1 MEPMSRSN
9 RFSLGLSSPVELQG
23 TLDGW
28 RRGSGPLHQRLAAA
42 LAGAAER
49 GELLPGTRL
58 PPERDLAAHL
68 GVARTTVSAAYK
80 QLEHGGLVDRRQGRG
95 THVTGAD
102 GVLAGGRAAELTT
115 SLQRNVLFR
124 RLGEDPPDAVDLLGS
139 YEVPGPAIREALTR
153 AGAAVNVGELAEGRG
168 YLPLGYPPLRR
179 AIAAHLTARGLATD
193 EEETLVTAGAQ
204 QALSLL
210 ASYYV
215 TPGAVVVVED
225 PTFPGAID
233 AFRTAGARILTVP
246 VGQAGADAG
255 LLAATVSQS
264 PVRAVYLM
272 PTFQNPTGSV
282 VPAQARRELARL
294 CQVSGIPFIE
304 DNTVAELALGSDP
317 PPPLA
322 AYARDAPIVS
332 VGSLSKVF
340 WAGLRVGW
348 IRAPRPV
355 IAQLGR
361 LKAVTDLGT
370 SLVSQA
376 IAVNLLADADRI
388 RDLRRRE
395 LDERLALLQDLLGR
409 HLPGWTWRTPGGGLC
424 LWARLPDGSA
434 TDLAQIASRHG
445 VLIAPGP
452 VMSPTGRFDEHVRLP
467 FGYRQET
474 LEQGISRL
482 GRAWQ
487 DYRGVLDAHGTRRI
501 DVIV

>member
-1 MEPMSRSN
+1 MPRSN
-9 RFSLGLSSPVELQG
+9 RHTFGLPSPFELRG
-23 TLDGW
+23 ALDGW
-28 RRGSGPLHQRLAAA
+28 RRGAGPLHQRLAAA
-42 LAGAAER
+42 LADATQR

-58 PPERDLAAHL
+58 PPERDLALHL

-80 QLEHGGLVDRRQGRG
+80 QLELRGLVARRQGRG
-95 THVTGAD
+95 THVTGAE
-102 GVLAGGRAAELTT
+102 GAEAGARAAELAT

-124 RLGEDPPDAVDLLGS
+124 RLGEEQADAVDLLGS
-139 YEVPGPAIREALTR
+139 CAAPGAAVRDVLAA
-153 AGAAVNVGELAEGRG
+153 AGAAVNVGELADGHG
-168 YLPLGYPPLRR
+168 YLPLGYLPLRR
-179 AIAAHLTARGLATD
+179 AVAARLTARGLATS
-193 EEETLVTAGAQ
+193 EEEILITAGAQ

-215 TPGAVVVVED
+215 TPGATVVVED

-255 LLAATVSQS
+255 LLAATISESQ
-264 PVRAVYLM
+264 VRAVYLM
-272 PTFQNPTGSV
+272 PTFHNPTGCV
-282 VPAQARRELARL
+282 VPVQARRELARL
-294 CQVSGIPFIE
+294 CQISGIPFVE
-304 DNTVAELALGSDP
+304 DNTLAELALGNE
-317 PPPLA
+317 PPLPLS

-355 IAQLGR
+355 IARLGR

-388 RDLRRRE
+388 LDLRRRE
-395 LDERLALLQDLLGR
+395 LAERVALLQDQLGR
-409 HLPGWTWRTPGGGLC
+409 HLPGWTWRPPDGGLC
-424 LWARLPDGSA
+424 LWARLPDGSS
-434 TDLAQIASRHG
+434 TELAQIAARHG

-467 FGYRQET
+467 FDYQLAT
-474 LEQGISRL
+474 LEQGIGRL
-482 GRAWQ
+482 SRAWHA
-487 DYRGVLDAHGTRRI
+487 YRGVLDAHGPQRI

>member
-1 MEPMSRSN
+1 MKPMPESN
-9 RFSLGLSSPVELQG
+9 RRIFGLPSPIELRNA
-23 TLDGW
+23 LDGW
-28 RRGSGPLHQRLAAA
+28 RRGTGPLHQRLAAA
-42 LAGAAER
+42 LADAAER

-58 PPERDLAAHL
+58 PPERDLAVHL

-80 QLEHGGLVDRRQGRG
+80 QLELRGLVARRQGRG
-95 THVTGAD
+95 THVTGAE
-102 GVLAGGRAAELTT
+102 GAEAGARAAELTT

-124 RLGEDPPDAVDLLGS
+124 RLGEDPADAVDLLGS
-139 YEVPGPAIREALTR
+139 CEAPGPAVREVLAS
-153 AGAAVNVGELAEGRG
+153 AGAAVDVGELADGHG

-179 AIAAHLTARGLATD
+179 AVAGRLTARGLATD
-193 EEETLVTAGAQ
+193 EEEILITAGAQ

-215 TPGAVVVVED
+215 TPGTVVVVED

-246 VGQAGADAG
+246 VGPAGPDAE
-255 LLAATVSQS
+255 LLAATISQS
-264 PVRAVYLM
+264 QVRAVYLM
-272 PTFQNPTGSV
+272 PTFHNPTGCV

-294 CQVSGIPFIE
+294 CQISGVPFIE
-304 DNTVAELALGSDP
+304 DNTLAELALGNEP
-317 PPPLA
+317 PLPLA
-322 AYARDAPIVS
+322 AYARGARIAS

-388 RDLRRRE
+388 WDLRRRE
-395 LDERLALLQDLLGR
+395 LAERLALLQDLLGR
-409 HLPGWTWRTPGGGLC
+409 HLPDWAWRPPGGGLC
-424 LWARLPDGSA
+424 VWARLPDGSS
-434 TDLAQIASRHG
+434 TELAQIASRHG

-452 VMSPTGRFDEHVRLP
+452 VMSPTGRFDEYVRLP
-467 FGYRQET
+467 FDYRPAR
-474 LEQGISRL
+474 LEQGVRRL
-482 GRAWQ
+482 ATAWQ
-487 DYRGVLDAHGTRRI
+487 AYRGALDAHGPRRI

>member
-1 MEPMSRSN
+1 MSGSN
-9 RFSLGLSSPVELQG
+9 RRTFGLTLPVELRNA
-23 TLDGW
+23 LDGW
-28 RRGSGPLHQRLAAA
+28 RRGAGPLHQRLAAA
-42 LAGAAER
+42 LADAAER

-58 PPERDLAAHL
+58 PPERDLAVHL
-68 GVARTTVSAAYK
+68 GLARTTVSAAYG
-80 QLEHGGLVDRRQGRG
+80 QLELRGLVARRQGRG
-95 THVTGAD
+95 THVTGAEGAAD
-102 GVLAGGRAAELTT
+102 VARAAELAT

-124 RLGEDPPDAVDLLGS
+124 RLGEDPADAVDLLGS
-139 YEVPGPAIREALTR
+139 CEAPGPAVRDALAR
-153 AGAAVNVGELAEGRG
+153 AGAAVNVGDLADGHG
-168 YLPLGYPPLRR
+168 YLPLGYLPLRR
-179 AIAAHLTARGLATD
+179 AVAGRLTARGLVTD
-193 EEETLVTAGAQ
+193 EEEILITAGAQ

-210 ASYYV
+210 GGYYAA
-215 TPGAVVVVED
+215 PGAVIVVED

-255 LLAATVSQS
+255 LLAATMSQS
-264 PVRAVYLM
+264 QARAVYLM
-272 PTFQNPTGSV
+272 PTFHNPTGCV

-294 CQVSGIPFIE
+294 CQISGIPFIE
-304 DNTVAELALGSDP
+304 DNTLAELALGNE
-317 PPPLA
+317 PPLPLA
-322 AYARDAPIVS
+322 GYARDAPIVS
-332 VGSLSKVF
+332 IGSLSKVF

-395 LDERLALLQDLLGR
+395 LAERLALLQDLLGR
-409 HLPGWTWRTPGGGLC
+409 HLPGWTWRPPDGGLC
-424 LWARLPDGSA
+424 VWARLPDGSA
-434 TDLAQIASRHG
+434 TDLAQIAGRHG

-452 VMSPTGRFDEHVRLP
+452 VMSPTGRFDDHVRLP
-467 FGYRQET
+467 FDHRLAT
-474 LEQGISRL
+474 LEQGIGRL
-482 GRAWQ
+482 SRAWQ
-487 DYRGVLDAHGTRRI
+487 AYRGVLDAHGTRRI

>member
-1 MEPMSRSN
+1 MEPMPRSN
-9 RFSLGLSSPVELQG
+9 RLSFGLSSPVELQG
-23 TLDGW
+23 ALDGW
-28 RRGSGPLHQRLAAA
+28 RRGTGPLHQRLAAA
-42 LAGAAER
+42 LAGAAQR

-80 QLEHGGLVDRRQGRG
+80 QLEHEGLVARRQGRG
-95 THVTGAD
+95 THLTGAD
-102 GVLAGGRAAELTT
+102 GAQAGARAAELTT

-124 RLGEDPPDAVDLLGS
+124 RLGEDPADAVDLLGS
-139 YEVPGPAIREALTR
+139 CEAPGPAVREVLAA
-153 AGAAVNVGELAEGRG
+153 AGAAVNVGELADGHG

-179 AIAAHLTARGLATD
+179 AVAARLTARGLATD
-193 EEETLVTAGAQ
+193 EEQILITAGAQ

-215 TPGAVVVVED
+215 TPGATVVVED

-264 PVRAVYLM
+264 AVRAVYLM
-272 PTFQNPTGSV
+272 PTFHNPTGCV

-294 CQVSGIPFIE
+294 SQATGIPFIE
-304 DNTVAELALGSDP
+304 DSTVAELALGGEP
-317 PPPLA
+317 PLPLA
-322 AYARDAPIVS
+322 AYARDAQIVS

-376 IAVNLLADADRI
+376 IAVNLLADAGRI
-388 RDLRRRE
+388 WELRRRE
-395 LDERLALLQDLLGR
+395 LAERLSLLQNLLGR
-409 HLPGWTWRTPGGGLC
+409 HLPGWTWRPPGGGLC
-424 LWARLPDGSA
+424 VWARLPDGSS
-434 TDLAQIASRHG
+434 TDLAQIAGRHG

-467 FGYRQET
+467 FDYRQET
-474 LEQGISRL
+474 LEQGIGRL
-482 GRAWQ
+482 GRAWRA
-487 DYRGVLDAHGTRRI
+487 YRGVLDAHGTRRI

>member
-1 MEPMSRSN
+1 MPRSN
-9 RFSLGLSSPVELQG
+9 SLSVGLLLPAELRNA
-23 TLDGW
+23 LDGW
-28 RRGSGPLHQRLAAA
+28 RRGAGPLHQRLAAA
-42 LAGAAER
+42 LADAANR

-80 QLEHGGLVDRRQGRG
+80 QLEARGLVARRQGRG
-95 THVTGAD
+95 THVTGA
-102 GVLAGGRAAELTT
+102 GGGETGARAAELTT

-124 RLGEDPPDAVDLLGS
+124 RLGEDPADAVDLLGS
-139 YEVPGPAIREALTR
+139 CEAPGPAVREVLAS
-153 AGAAVNVGELAEGRG
+153 AGAAVDVGALADGHG
-168 YLPLGYPPLRR
+168 YLPLGYLPLRR
-179 AIAAHLTARGLATD
+179 AVAARMTARGLVTD
-193 EEETLVTAGAQ
+193 EEEILITAGAQ

-210 ASYYV
+210 GSYYV
-215 TPGAVVVVED
+215 TPASTVVVED

-246 VGQAGADAG
+246 VGPAGPDAG

-272 PTFQNPTGSV
+272 PTFHNPTGCV
-282 VPAQARRELARL
+282 VPAPARRELARL
-294 CQVSGIPFIE
+294 SRVSGIPFIE
-304 DNTVAELALGSDP
+304 DDTLAELALGGEP
-317 PPPLA
+317 PLPLA
-322 AYARDAPIVS
+322 AYARDAQIVS

-376 IAVNLLADADRI
+376 IAVNLLADAGRI
-388 RDLRRRE
+388 WELRRRE
-395 LDERLALLQDLLGR
+395 LAQRLALLRDLLGQ
-409 HLPGWTWRTPGGGLC
+409 HLPDWTWRPPGGGLC
-424 LWARLPDGSA
+424 VWARLPDGSS
-434 TDLAQIASRHG
+434 TDLAQIAGRHG

-452 VMSPTGRFDEHVRLP
+452 VMSPTGRFDDHARLP
-467 FGYRQET
+467 FDYRPET
-474 LEQGISRL
+474 LEQGIRRL

-487 DYRGVLDAHGTRRI
+487 AYRGVLEAHGPRRI